1 MRTLKFLINGQK
13 IEKDPNC
20 NFDGIVP
27 GTKGYLKASFVFSE
41 EWKNCK
47 KAAVFSILGKEHA
60 APIKNGTCNIP
71 SPVLVRKSFE
81 VKVVGENEGFR
92 ITTNR
97 LEVEQN
103 G

>member
-1 MRTLKFLINGQK
+1 MRTLKFLVYGQR
-13 IEKDPNC
+13 IEKEPNC
-20 NFDGIVP
+20 NFNGIVP

-47 KAAVFSILGKEHA
+47 KAAVFSILGKQHPV
-60 APIKNGTCNIP
+60 PIINGTCNIP
-71 SPVLVRKSFE
+71 ESVLVRNSFE
-81 VKVVGENEGFR
+81 VKVVGENEGYR